1 MSETK
6 WFLTSMEQTY
16 CAVCQDLGTT
26 PGHGIQV
33 LPVQPAFF
41 QLAKS
46 FGTWGKVFLALT
58 AGSALP

>member
-6 WFLTSMEQTY
+6 CFLTSMEETY
-16 CAVCQDLGTT
+16 CAVCQDSGTP
-26 PGHGIQV
+26 PGCGIQV

-46 FGTWGKVFLALT
+46 FGTGEKYF
-58 AGSALP
+58 